1 MILCLDYGSRYIGVA
16 ITDPDERLA
25 LRHSVIDQKKDQAL
39 PILQTIIEKE
49 RVTTIVVGVPISLSG
64 NESQQTKVSRKFI
77 EKLKVAF
84 PTLTI
89 DEADETLTSYEAEQH
104 IKAEGGKPGD
114 AHAEAAR
121 LILKTYLTKNK
132 LLDS

>member
-1 MILCLDYGSRYIGVA
+1 MILCLDYGSRYLGVA

-25 LRHSVIDQKKDQAL
+25 LRHSVIDQKKKAAL
-39 PILQTIIEKE
+39 PVLQTIIEKE

-77 EKLKVAF
+77 EKLRTVF
-84 PTLTI
+84 PSLTI
-89 DEADETLTSYEAEQH
+89 TEADETLTSYEAEQR

-114 AHAEAAR
+114 SHAEAAR
-121 LILKTYLTKNK
+121 IILEDHLQKILTKN
-132 LLDS
+132 